1 MNRKIYYAF
10 ILSQLVFLVCLPIS
24 LKLFSYLNP
33 VVIVVLWMCVTIFV
47 CFSMLLIWKQSV
59 VIPRFIFNIFLILY
73 MCCLLILLFFR
84 PGEQVYDNWNLIPFS
99 TISYYLSGNVSF
111 LIAFYNLAA
120 NIGLF
125 IPFGFA
131 LMLTVKSRI
140 FRFLIPFLSISTIE
154 LLQYITKRGSLDI
167 DDLIFNLIG
176 VYIGYMLTPLFL
188 RVITINGTNRV
199 RP

>member
-1 MNRKIYYAF
+1 MNRKMYSAV
-10 ILSQLVFLVCLPIS
+10 ILSQLVFLICLPIF
-24 LKLFSYLNP
+24 LKLFSYLHP

-47 CFSMLLIWKQSV
+47 CFSLLLIWKQSV
-59 VIPRFIFNIFLILY
+59 AIPRFILIIFLLLY
-73 MCCLLILLFFR
+73 SCCLLILLFFR
-84 PGEQVYDNWNLIPFS
+84 PGGQIYDNWNLIPFS
-99 TISYYLSGNVSF
+99 TISYYLSGDVSI

-131 LMLTVKSRI
+131 LKLTVKSKVLG
-140 FRFLIPFLSISTIE
+140 FLIPFLSVSTIE
-154 LLQYITKRGSLDI
+154 LLQFITKRGSLDI

-176 VYIGYMLTPLFL
+176 VYIGYMLTPFFL
-188 RVITINGTNRV
+188 RVIKISGTDRG

>member
-1 MNRKIYYAF
+1 MNRKMYAAI
-10 ILSQLVFLVCLPIS
+10 ILSQFVFLICLPIF
-24 LKLFSYLNP
+24 LKLFSYLHP

-47 CFSMLLIWKQSV
+47 CFILLLIWKQSV
-59 VIPRFIFNIFLILY
+59 VIPRFILNIFLLIY
-73 MCCLLILLFFR
+73 SCCLLILLFFR
-84 PGEQVYDNWNLIPFS
+84 PGGQTYDNWNLIPFS
-99 TISYYLSGNVSF
+99 TISYYLSGDVSI

-131 LMLTVKSRI
+131 LMLAAKSNI
-140 FRFLIPFLSISTIE
+140 IRFLIPFLSISTIE
-154 LLQYITKRGSLDI
+154 LLQFITKRGSLDI

-188 RVITINGTNRV
+188 RVIKISGTNRD